1 MSPNHGADAGATG
14 PLPMLARGR
23 HRSPRKGACF
33 MELASYLAGER
44 WSDHP
49 RCTHPLLAALA
60 RGVNDASSD
69 AARPLLAPLIP
80 AVVGLDGDDE
90 RWSVEIALLAATAAL
105 PIASA
110 SRQNALAVALLT
122 CERVLDELEDRE
134 PGFVR
139 PQTLEALRE
148 VPGSEAW
155 ARRFFGQSRVN
166 VGRFTSSAGQEIVR
180 LAVEGIA
187 EACVPDPDRRLR
199 DLLTSAIEECRT
211 WAGFEPLPD
220 EKALDPAT
228 WRAVCRPWSLTG

>member
-1 MSPNHGADAGATG
+1 MSPDRGADAGSTG

-60 RGVNDASSD
+60 RGINDASSD

-90 RWSVEIALLAATAAL
+90 RWSVEIAMLAASAAL

-110 SRQNALAVALLT
+110 ARQNALAVALLT
-122 CERVLDELEDRE
+122 CERVLDEIEDRE

-139 PQTLEALRE
+139 PQTLQALRE
-148 VPGSEAW
+148 VPAAEAW

-166 VGRFTSSAGQEIVR
+166 VGRFAASAGQEIVR
-180 LAVEGIA
+180 LSVEGIA
-187 EACVPDPDRRLR
+187 DACVADPDRRLR
-199 DLLTSAIEECRT
+199 DLLANAIDECRT
-211 WAGFEPLPD
+211 WAGLGPLSD
-220 EKALDPAT
+220 DALDPAV
-228 WRAVCRPWSLTG
+228 WRAVCRPWSLTR